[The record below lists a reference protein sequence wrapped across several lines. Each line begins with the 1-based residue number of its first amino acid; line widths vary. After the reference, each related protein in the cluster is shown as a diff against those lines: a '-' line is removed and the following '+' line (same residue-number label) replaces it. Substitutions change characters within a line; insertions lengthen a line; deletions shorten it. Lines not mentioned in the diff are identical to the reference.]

1 MYTVKEFCC
10 TYIEKVESSGEGG
23 MHMCICVCGTFGE
36 HSQLVDPK
44 HTVVTTVTPG
54 YMADHSSKTRED
66 VHVH

>member
-1 MYTVKEFCC
+1 MYL
-10 TYIEKVESSGEGG
+10 
-23 MHMCICVCGTFGE
+23 CVCGTFGE